1 VVKHSLGKGESVSPI
16 LTGGSEGEDADVAQL
31 VEHVFRKDGVV
42 SSILTIGSYYYLI
55 YFMKK
60 NINNDKKVF
69 EGERAIT
76 DFLTPGSLGMTPVVE
91 LPPVL
96 NKFTKDKVRIFV
108 KLMQFVP
115 LCNIKSMPSW
125 QMLSGMDKKDLAS
138 TKHLVEYS
146 SGNTVLSLA
155 ILSRH
160 FGIPY
165 LHAIITPDVPEHK
178 KRLLKLVGADLLIS
192 HGPKSPDVHSNK
204 GGVYEAKQLG
214 KKKGWYNLNQYTN
227 PGNSGAGEEYVA
239 KELWSQLGEELSIF
253 VSTIGTAGT
262 IYGAGSY
269 FKSKNKN
276 IYVAGASIKKGSSIP
291 GPRMDEAILKLGIP
305 WYDIVD
311 KVIPIDALSSYER
324 SLALIRQGLF
334 VGPSTGMQLA
344 MIEKMVGDMKKNKT
358 LNKYRNKNKEVVIAF
373 VACDMM
379 YPYIDDYFS
388 ILPKK
393 YFKKE
398 HHLKNK

>member
-1 VVKHSLGKGESVSPI
+1 
-16 LTGGSEGEDADVAQL
+16 
-31 VEHVFRKDGVV
+31 
-42 SSILTIGSYYYLI
+42 
-55 YFMKK
+55 MKK
-60 NINNDKKVF
+60 NINNSKKVF
-69 EGERAIT
+69 EGEKAVT

-91 LPPVL
+91 LPPSV
-96 NKFTKDKVRIFV
+96 NKFIKDGVRIFV
-108 KLMQFVP
+108 KLMEFVP
-115 LCNIKSMPSW
+115 LGNIKSMPSW
-125 QMLSGMDKKDLAS
+125 QMLHNMTNKELKS

-160 FGIPY
+160 FGIPN

-178 KRLLKLVGADLLIS
+178 KRLLKLVGVDLLIS
-192 HGPKSPDVHSNK
+192 HGPRSPDVHSNK

-214 KKKGWYNLNQYTN
+214 KKKGWHNLNQYIN
-227 PGNSGAGEEYVA
+227 PGNAGASEEYIA
-239 KELWSQLGEELSIF
+239 KELWAQLGDQMTIF
-253 VSTIGTAGT
+253 GSTIGTAGT
-262 IYGAGSY
+262 IYGAGTY

-276 IYVAGASIKKGSSIP
+276 IYVVGTSIKKGSSIP
-291 GPRMDEAILKLGIP
+291 GPRVDEAILKLGIP

-311 KVIPIDALSSYER
+311 QVIPIDALSAYER
-324 SLALIRQGLF
+324 SLALIRLGLF

-344 MIEKMVGDMKKNKT
+344 MIEKMLGDMKKNKT

-379 YPYIDDYFS
+379 HPYIDDYFS

-393 YFKKE
+393 YFKHE
-398 HHLKNK
+398 HDLEKY

>member
-1 VVKHSLGKGESVSPI
+1 
-16 LTGGSEGEDADVAQL
+16 
-31 VEHVFRKDGVV
+31 
-42 SSILTIGSYYYLI
+42 
-55 YFMKK
+55 MKK
-60 NINNDKKVF
+60 NINNGKKVF
-69 EGERAIT
+69 EGDSALM
-76 DFLTPGSLGMTPVVE
+76 DFLTPRSLGMTPIVE
-91 LPPVL
+91 LPSSL
-96 NKFTKDKVRIFV
+96 NKFKKDKVRIFV

-115 LCNIKSMPSW
+115 LGNIKSMPSW
-125 QMLSGMDKKDLAS
+125 QMLSTIPKDILHS

-155 ILSRH
+155 ILSRY
-160 FGIPY
+160 FGIPN

-192 HGPKSPDVHSNK
+192 HGAKSPDVHSNK

-214 KKKGWYNLNQYTN
+214 KKKGWHNLNQYTN
-227 PGNSGAGEEYVA
+227 PGNAGASEEYIA
-239 KELWSQLGEELSIF
+239 KELWSQLGDQMSIF

-262 IYGAGSY
+262 IYGTGTY
-269 FKSKNKN
+269 LKSKNKD
-276 IYVAGASIKKGSSIP
+276 IYVVGTSIEKGSSIP
-291 GPRMDEAILKLGIP
+291 GPRVDEAILKLGIP

-311 KVIPIDALSSYER
+311 KVIPIGALPSYEK
-324 SLALIRQGLF
+324 SLALIRAGLF

-344 MIEKMVGDMKKNKT
+344 MIEKMIGDMKKNKT
-358 LNKYRNKNKEVVIAF
+358 LNKYRNKNKEIVIAF

-393 YFKKE
+393 YFKPE
-398 HHLKNK
+398 HDLEK

>member
-1 VVKHSLGKGESVSPI
+1 MSN
-16 LTGGSEGEDADVAQL
+16 T
-31 VEHVFRKDGVV
+31 
-42 SSILTIGSYYYLI
+42 
-55 YFMKK
+55 
-60 NINNDKKVF
+60 KKVF
-69 EGERAIT
+69 EGSSAIK
-76 DFLTPGSLGMTPVVE
+76 DFLTPGSLGMTPLVE
-91 LPPVL
+91 LPPSV
-96 NKFTKDKVRIFV
+96 NKFSKDGVRIFV

-115 LCNIKSMPSW
+115 LGNIKSMPSW
-125 QMLSGMDKKDLAS
+125 QMLSGMTGEELKN

-160 FGIPY
+160 FGIPN

-178 KRLLKLVGADLLIS
+178 KRLLKLVGADLMIS
-192 HGPKSPDVHSNK
+192 HGPRSPDVHSRI

-214 KKKGWYNLNQYTN
+214 KKKGWHNLNQYIN
-227 PGNSGAGEEYVA
+227 PGNINAGEEFVA
-239 KELWSQLGEELSIF
+239 KELWEQLGSDLSIF
-253 VSTIGTAGT
+253 ASTIGTAGT

-269 FKSKNKN
+269 LKSKNKN
-276 IYVAGASIKKGSSIP
+276 IYIAGTSIKKGSSIP
-291 GPRMDEAILKLGIP
+291 GPRVDEAILKLGIP

-311 KVIPIDALSSYER
+311 QVIPIDAFSAYER
-324 SLALIRQGLF
+324 SLALIRSGLF

-344 MIEKMVGDMKKNKT
+344 MIEKMIKEMKTKKT

-379 YPYIDDYFS
+379 HPYIDDYFK

-393 YFKKE
+393 YFKAE
-398 HHLKNK
+398 HNLEK

>member
-1 VVKHSLGKGESVSPI
+1 
-16 LTGGSEGEDADVAQL
+16 
-31 VEHVFRKDGVV
+31 
-42 SSILTIGSYYYLI
+42 
-55 YFMKK
+55 MKEIQK
-60 NINNDKKVF
+60 SKKVF
-69 EGERAIT
+69 KGEEAIT
-76 DFLTPGSLGMTPVVE
+76 DFLTPGSLGMTPLIE
-91 LPPVL
+91 LPPSI
-96 NKFTKDKVRIFV
+96 NKFNKDKVRIFV

-115 LCNIKSMPSW
+115 LGNIKSMPSW
-125 QMLSGMDKKDLAS
+125 QMLSGIPKDVLKK

-160 FGIPY
+160 FGIPN

-204 GGVYEAKQLG
+204 GGVYEARQLG
-214 KKKGWYNLNQYTN
+214 LKKGWHNLNQYTN
-227 PGNSGAGEEYVA
+227 PGNTDASEQYVA
-239 KELWSQLGEELSIF
+239 RELWDQLGNDLTIF
-253 VSTIGTAGT
+253 TSTIGTAGT

-269 FKSKNKN
+269 LKNKNKN
-276 IYVAGASIKKGSSIP
+276 IYIIGSSIKKGSSIP
-291 GPRMDEAILKLGIP
+291 GPRVDEAILKLGIP

-311 KVIPIDALSSYER
+311 KVIPIDAFSAYER
-324 SLALIRQGLF
+324 SLALIRLGLF

-344 MIEKMVGDMKKNKT
+344 MIEKMVKEMKNKKV

-398 HHLKNK
+398 KNLNL